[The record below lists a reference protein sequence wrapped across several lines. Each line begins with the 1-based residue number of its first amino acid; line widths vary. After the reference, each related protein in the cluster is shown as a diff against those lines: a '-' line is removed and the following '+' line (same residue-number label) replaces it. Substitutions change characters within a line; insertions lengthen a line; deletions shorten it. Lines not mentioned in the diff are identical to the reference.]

1 MIYLRH
7 RLLRLAAVWLGVLT
21 LTFAIRPLAP
31 GDPIAVLLFGQ
42 PSNPEVVANLRA
54 RFGLDRPLLSQYLA
68 YLIGVAHGDLGT
80 SFTTRRP
87 VTSEIGE
94 RFANTLLLAATSM
107 ALALVLGLAA
117 GMASALTRGSLLDAG
132 LMMLS
137 LAGLALPSFWLG
149 LLLIEW
155 FAVRLRW
162 LPVAGSGDAAHL
174 VLPALTLALVE
185 AAALSRI
192 ARASLLDA
200 LGQDYIRTA
209 RAKGLRER
217 VVVLRHAMRNALI
230 PVVTVA
236 GLQFGGLLGG
246 ALIVENIFAWP
257 GLGQLAARAI
267 GQRDY
272 PVIQG
277 IVLLLASSYV
287 LVNSVVDLLSAV
299 IDPRVRE
306 RVNG

>member
-1 MIYLRH
+1 MTYLLH
-7 RLLRLAAVWLGVLT
+7 RLLHLVGVWLGVLT

-42 PSNPEVVANLRA
+42 PSSPEVVTNLRA
-54 RFGLDRPLLSQYLA
+54 AFGLDRPLPSQYLA
-68 YLIGVAHGDLGT
+68 YLTGVARGDLGT

-87 VTSEIGE
+87 VTAEIGE
-94 RFANTLLLAATSM
+94 RFANTLLLTAISM
-107 ALALVLGLAA
+107 ALALILGVTIGTL
-117 GMASALTRGSLLDAG
+117 SALTRGSLLDAG
-132 LMMLS
+132 LMTLS
-137 LAGLALPSFWLG
+137 LVGLALPSFWLG

-155 FAVRLRW
+155 FAVRLHW

-185 AAALSRI
+185 AAVLAHI
-192 ARASLLDA
+192 ARASLLEV
-200 LGQDYIRTA
+200 LGQEYIRTA
-209 RAKGLRER
+209 HAKGLQPR
-217 VVVLRHAMRNALI
+217 VVVVRHALRNALLPI
-230 PVVTVA
+230 MTVV

-267 GQRDY
+267 TQRDY

-277 IVLLLASSYV
+277 IVLLVATSYV
-287 LVNSVVDLLSAV
+287 LVNTIVDLLYAMV
-299 IDPRVRE
+299 DPRVRDS
-306 RVNG
+306 RN

>member
-1 MIYLRH
+1 MTYLLH
-7 RLLRLAAVWLGVLT
+7 RLLRLAGVWLGVLT

-42 PSNPEVVANLRA
+42 PSSPEVVANLRA
-54 RFGLDRPLLSQYLA
+54 AFGLDRPLPSQYLA
-68 YLIGVAHGDLGT
+68 YLTGIARGDLGT

-87 VTSEIGE
+87 VTAEIGE
-94 RFANTLLLAATSM
+94 RFVNTLLLTAISM
-107 ALALVLGLAA
+107 ALALVLGIAIGTL
-117 GMASALTRGSLLDAG
+117 SALTRGSLLDAG
-132 LMMLS
+132 LMTLS
-137 LAGLALPSFWLG
+137 LVGLALPSFWLG

-155 FAVRLRW
+155 FAVQLHW

-185 AAALSRI
+185 AAVLARI
-192 ARASLLDA
+192 ARASLLEV
-200 LGQDYIRTA
+200 LGQEYIRTA
-209 RAKGLRER
+209 HAKGLQPR
-217 VVVLRHAMRNALI
+217 VVVVRHALRNTLLPI
-230 PVVTVA
+230 LTVV

-267 GQRDY
+267 TQRDY

-277 IVLLLASSYV
+277 IVLLVATSYV
-287 LVNSVVDLLSAV
+287 LVNAIVDLLYAMV
-299 IDPRVRE
+299 DPRVADWR
-306 RVNG
+306 N